1 MPIVD
6 QYGKPIQQA
15 TQQAKALRKLR
26 ADSRAELNA
35 AYDAAQTTGE
45 NQKHWRY
52 ADDLSAAAANSLTIR
67 KTLRQR
73 ARYECL
79 EANSFGNGIVQT
91 LANDTISTGPRLQ
104 VQLSDR
110 TAGREI
116 ERQFHRWAKAVNLT
130 RKLRT
135 ARLAKCVDGE
145 AFLLRVN
152 NPMVRNQVQLDV
164 QTIEADQISTP
175 GWIEGRPGAV
185 DGIIFDRYNNPTI
198 YHVLKQHPGD
208 SWVINSFEKE
218 DVFDQDMIHVFN
230 RIRPGQVRGIPEVT
244 PALPLFAMLRR
255 YTLATILAAETAADF
270 AAVIETT
277 ANTYDSTGQ
286 SVDTSVAPFDH
297 VQIDRGMMTS
307 LPYGWKM
314 SQFRP
319 EQPTT
324 TYESFRNAILMEIA
338 RCLGM
343 PTNKARGDSSQYN
356 YSSARL
362 DHQLYYHQIEIE
374 RNEWE
379 TACLDKIFSWWLD
392 EALLIDG
399 YLPAIETLDEIPHQW
414 TWPPAKSANPV
425 DDANAAIQLI
435 NNGLLT
441 EERYFAENNI
451 DQEAHYRDLL
461 QQFERRKALGMLSQ
475 EQVMI
480 LQMQQAQKDKQSE
493 AAKQAQEQQQQ
504 QQQDAQAAAA
514 PQASGEFMG
523 LSRLQ
528 WNRNRK
534 AILDIL
540 TEFGQKKISRTM
552 ATVMLSG
559 LGLSPDNVSA
569 LLDDASDGSVDSI
582 PPEEQPNG

>member
-15 TQQAKALRKLR
+15 TKQAEALRKMR
-26 ADSRAELNA
+26 ADSRAELSA

-52 ADDLSAAAANSLTIR
+52 ADDLSASAANSLTIR

-79 EANSFGNGIVQT
+79 EANSFGNGIVNT
-91 LANDTISTGPRLQ
+91 LANDTVSTGPRLQ
-104 VQLSDR
+104 VQLPDR
-110 TAGREI
+110 DAAKEI
-116 ERQFHRWAKAVNLT
+116 ERQFYRWMKSINLT

-152 NPMVRNQVQLDV
+152 NPIIRNQVQLDV
-164 QTIEADQISTP
+164 QLVEADQISTP

-208 SWVINSFEKE
+208 TWVINSFEKE
-218 DVFDQDMIHVFN
+218 DVFEQDMIHVFN
-230 RIRPGQVRGIPEVT
+230 RVRPGQVRGIPEVT

-286 SVDTSVAPFDH
+286 TVDTSVAPFDH

-399 YLPAIETLDEIPHQW
+399 YLPAIDAIEEIPHQW

-425 DDANAAIQLI
+425 DDANAAISLI
-435 NNGLLT
+435 NNGLMT
-441 EERYFAENNI
+441 EEKYFAENNI
-451 DQEAHYRDLL
+451 DGEAHYRELME
-461 QQFERRKALGMLSQ
+461 QFNRRKALGMLSQ
-475 EQVMI
+475 EQVMV
-480 LQMQQAQKDKQSE
+480 LQMQE
-493 AAKQAQEQQQQ
+493 AAKAKAADQA
-504 QQQDAQAAAA
+504 AQAKQEAEQVQAE
-514 PQASGEFMG
+514 QNSASGEFMG

-534 AILDIL
+534 AIMDIL
-540 TEFGQKKISRTM
+540 TEYASKKMTRTM

-559 LGLSPDNVSA
+559 LGLSPDNVAA

-582 PPEEQPNG
+582 PKEDAASG